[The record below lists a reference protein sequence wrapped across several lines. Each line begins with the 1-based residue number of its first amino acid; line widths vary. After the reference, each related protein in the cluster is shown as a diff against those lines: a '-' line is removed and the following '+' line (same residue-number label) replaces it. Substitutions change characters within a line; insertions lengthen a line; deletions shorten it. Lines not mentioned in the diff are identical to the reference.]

1 MHLPGKM
8 AISRKASD
16 LSDPA
21 EEAVAQRGKN
31 TYKDS

>member
-1 MHLPGKM
+1 MHLPVKM

-21 EEAVAQRGKN
+21 EEAVVQRGKN
-31 TYKDS
+31 P